1 MKKLLCLFT
10 AVLLSLTVLFSFACG
25 KGNDGGKPSDDGR
38 KDTDIVINLDKNVEA
53 DITIAVPGGN
63 QNERDMIRCLIDDF
77 SDMYPN
83 VEISMNYLS
92 VNSYVNDVMNMAAA
106 EKAGKGVMP
115 DILWTNSPD
124 FLEIA
129 DAGLFENLNPYISAA
144 EKAGEMDFEEEFYTE
159 YFDMGS
165 IDSKKYVVP
174 RSCDSVV
181 TFYNKDLFTKAGVDM
196 NLIENGW
203 TWDTFMDVCATLRS
217 YMDTHNMSDCYVV
230 DANLTTWLSVCYP
243 MLSAYGSEPID
254 ENGKNS
260 ISNEKTMQC
269 LQMVREMVTKKYI
282 CDSQNATT
290 KSFENG
296 GSAMIF
302 QSASVSLYADRAALK
317 DKIDLVSFP
326 LITANGTPKIG
337 AGIAGYSIA
346 SSSKNK
352 DVAWAFLRHL
362 LSYDGQ
368 QNMANNGLNLAS
380 IRKDLSDYT
389 TANWGGEYKNLNLS
403 AYTYGSEY
411 KTSCEFFARTDLS
424 AKTDIQTAIQ
434 SMFNGASNA
443 SKDLNK
449 VMNTA
454 KADIDDALVF

>member
-10 AVLLSLTVLFSFACG
+10 AVLLSLTMLFSFACG
-25 KGNDGGKPSDDGR
+25 KGSGNDKPSDDDR

-92 VNSYVNDVMNMAAA
+92 VNSYVNDVMNM
-106 EKAGKGVMP
+106 
-115 DILWTNSPD
+115 
-124 FLEIA
+124 
-129 DAGLFENLNPYISAA
+129 SAA
-144 EKAGEMDFEEEFYTE
+144 EKAGEMDFEEDFYTE

-196 NLIENGW
+196 NLVKNGW

-302 QSASVSLYADRAALK
+302 QSASVSLYADRTALK

-380 IRKDLSDYT
+380 IRKDLADYK
-389 TANWGGEYKNLNLS
+389 TANWGGKYKDLNLS

-424 AKTDIQTAIQ
+424 AKADIQTAIQ

-449 VMNTA
+449 VMSTA